1 MTQNK
6 RIALICLIAFSS
18 ILFLFNC
25 CVYLTH
31 LLGKILEDSEVFLTE
46 EASKTI
52 CFKPT
57 NVYSMSLIVKDD
69 NYYDLTKFIGDNPNI
84 DIDTPEPLLGNSL
97 LMYAIFNNKLN
108 SANAL
113 LENGANPNFVNEN
126 HETPLIYAIKK
137 NNISAIRIL
146 TGFGANPNFAPGGS
160 DNSPYKW
167 ASNDTST
174 FNLLIDSGLN
184 ITDSIISRT
193 ILKTSDNIDILHF
206 LIFEKKINPAFSFKT
221 INEHYTYDT
230 VVINCLQKIKEENY
244 ASDSFK
250 EQLKQDILKISN
262 NYSKEY
268 NHNE

>member
-1 MTQNK
+1 MTHNK
-6 RIALICLIAFSS
+6 RTIALICLIAFSS
-18 ILFLFNC
+18 ILSLFNC
-25 CVYLTH
+25 CIYLTH
-31 LLGKILEDSEVFLTE
+31 LLGKFLEDSEIFLTE

-57 NVYSMSLIVKDD
+57 NVYSMSLIVKED

-84 DIDTPEPLLGNSL
+84 DIDTQEPLRGNSL

-108 SANAL
+108 SAKAL

-137 NNISAIRIL
+137 KNISAIRIL
-146 TGFGANPNFAPGGS
+146 ADFGANPNFAPGGP

-167 ASNDTST
+167 ASNDIST
-174 FNLLIDSGLN
+174 FNLLMDSGLN
-184 ITDSIISRT
+184 LTDSIISRT
-193 ILKTSDNIDILHF
+193 ILMTSENLDILHF

-221 INEHYTYDT
+221 IKEQYTYDT
-230 VVINCLQKIKEENY
+230 FVINCLQKIKEENF

-250 EQLKQDILKISN
+250 EQLKQDIL
-262 NYSKEY
+262 NYSKDY
-268 NHNE
+268 HHNE

>member
-6 RIALICLIAFSS
+6 RIIALIVLILSAILS
-18 ILFLFNC
+18 IFNC
-25 CVYLTH
+25 CIYLTH
-31 LLGKILEDSEVFLTE
+31 LLGKIFEDSEVFLTE

-57 NVYSMSLIVKDD
+57 NVYSISLVVKDD
-69 NYYDLTKFIGDNPNI
+69 NYSDLMKSIRDNPNI

-108 SANAL
+108 AAKAL
-113 LENGANPNFVNEN
+113 LQNGANPNYVNKK

-137 NNISAIRIL
+137 KNISAIRML
-146 TGFGANPNFAPGGS
+146 TAFGASPNFAPGGS

-167 ASNDTST
+167 ASNDTSS
-174 FNLLIDSGLN
+174 FNILVDSGLN

-193 ILKTSDNIDILHF
+193 ILKTSENIDILHF
-206 LIFEKKINPAFSFKT
+206 LIFEKKINPSFSFTT

-230 VVINCLQKIKEENY
+230 IVINCLEKIKEENF

-250 EQLKQDILKISN
+250 EQQKQDILKHSN
-262 NYSKEY
+262 NYSKE
-268 NHNE
+268 